1 MTAWKFCSN
10 KYSHTMTISTI
21 FTRKTASL
29 LIVLSFCIGLGAQEQ
44 TEVQRRCGYHTFKH
58 GGVQREFYLY
68 KPAGLAP
75 DAPLVICLHGYTGS
89 AANGKAALMDV
100 ADRHGF
106 AVCYPQGLQDPKGKS
121 SWNVGYPSQEG
132 MKTDDVDFIVKLSR
146 HIAREFGL
154 SRVNVFLTGMSNG
167 GEMCYLTAQ
176 KKPKAFKAIASIAGL
191 TLTNMMP
198 LRYRKP
204 VPFMEVH
211 GTEDRT
217 SEWTGDPENKGG
229 WGAYLAVPVS
239 ISYIVAANGCIS
251 ETTTHLPV
259 REGRNQVILHHFQ
272 GGKPAWKGGPSA
284 DVLLYEVI
292 GGNHSWSDKDMD
304 TCEAVWAFFSR
315 FL

>member
-1 MTAWKFCSN
+1 MTSPTEFFRR
-10 KYSHTMTISTI
+10 STVV
-21 FTRKTASL
+21 
-29 LIVLSFCIGLGAQEQ
+29 LIVLAICFGLKAQEK
-44 TEVQRRCGYHTFKH
+44 TAVQQRCSYHTMKH
-58 GGVQREFYLY
+58 GGVEREFYLY
-68 KPAGLAP
+68 KPAGLA
-75 DAPLVICLHGYTGS
+75 DNAPFVICLHGYTGS
-89 AANGKAALMDV
+89 AIKGKAGLMNV

-106 AVCYPQGLQDPKGKS
+106 AVCYPQGLADPKGKS

-132 MKTDDVDFIVKLSR
+132 MKTDDVDFIVKLSKHLR
-146 HIAREFGL
+146 KEYGL
-154 SRVNVFLTGMSNG
+154 GDAFLTGMSNG

-251 ETTTHLPV
+251 ETTTRLPL

-272 GGKPAWKGGPSA
+272 GGKPAWKDGPAA

-292 GGNHSWSDKDMD
+292 GGNHSWSDNDMD
-304 TCEAVWAFFSR
+304 TCEAVWDFFSKY
-315 FL
+315 L

>member
-1 MTAWKFCSN
+1 MSLPRLRFKRIVLLLAGLSLCS
-10 KYSHTMTISTI
+10 
-21 FTRKTASL
+21 SL
-29 LIVLSFCIGLGAQEQ
+29 LAQDL
-44 TEVQRRCGYHTFKH
+44 TDVQRRCLHQTMKH
-58 GGVQREFYLY
+58 KGLLREYYLY
-68 KPAGLAP
+68 RPTGLVDGAP
-75 DAPLVICLHGYTGS
+75 VVVCLHGYTGS

-106 AVCYPQGLQDPKGKS
+106 AVCYPQGLPDPKGNA

-132 MKTDDVDFIVKLSR
+132 MKTDDVDFIVKLSKHLR
-146 HIAREFGL
+146 KEFGL
-154 SRVNVFLTGMSNG
+154 GDAFLTGMSNG
-167 GEMCYLTAQ
+167 GEMCYLTAL
-176 KKPKAFKAIASIAGL
+176 KRPDAFKAIASIAGL
-191 TLTNMMP
+191 TLTEMMP
-198 LRYRKP
+198 LKYRKP

-217 SEWTGDPENKGG
+217 SEWTGDPDNKGG

-251 ETTTHLPV
+251 ETTTRLPLS
-259 REGRNQVILHHFQ
+259 EGRNQVILHHFQ
-272 GGKPAWKGGPSA
+272 GGKPAWKDGPAA

-315 FL
+315 YL

>member
-1 MTAWKFCSN
+1 M
-10 KYSHTMTISTI
+10 ISTA
-21 FTRKTASL
+21 FTRRSTVILTVLAICFGLNAQEKTA
-29 LIVLSFCIGLGAQEQ
+29 
-44 TEVQRRCGYHTFKH
+44 VQQRCTYHTVKH

-68 KPAGLAP
+68 RPAGLAE
-75 DAPLVICLHGYTGS
+75 DAPFVICLHGYTGS
-89 AANGKAALMDV
+89 AAKGKAALMDV

-106 AVCYPQGLQDPKGKS
+106 AVCYPQGLDDPKGKP

-146 HIAREFGL
+146 HLRKEFGL
-154 SRVNVFLTGMSNG
+154 GDAFLTGMSNG

-251 ETTTHLPV
+251 ETTTRLPV

-272 GGKPAWKGGPSA
+272 GGKPAWKDGPAA

-292 GGNHSWSDKDMD
+292 GGNHSWSDNDMD
-304 TCEAVWAFFSR
+304 TCEAVWDFFSKY
-315 FL
+315 L